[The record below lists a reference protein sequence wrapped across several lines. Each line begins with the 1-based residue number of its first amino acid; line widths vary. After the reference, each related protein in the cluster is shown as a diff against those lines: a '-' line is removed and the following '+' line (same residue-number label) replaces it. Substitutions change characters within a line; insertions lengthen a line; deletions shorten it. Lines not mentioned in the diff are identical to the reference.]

1 MKHLKLKQ
9 RYGVVCIDYKSQ
21 HKHGVARLYYS
32 LLGTRPDLV
41 FQSDDAEEALRE
53 VNRLCESNNRPSGYK
68 LVVNYTTA

>member
-9 RYGVVCIDYKSQ
+9 RYGVVCIYSKSQ
-21 HKHGVARLYYS
+21 HKSAVARLYYS
-32 LLGTRPDLV
+32 LFGARPDLV

-53 VNRLCESNNRPSGYK
+53 VNRLCECNNRPGGYK